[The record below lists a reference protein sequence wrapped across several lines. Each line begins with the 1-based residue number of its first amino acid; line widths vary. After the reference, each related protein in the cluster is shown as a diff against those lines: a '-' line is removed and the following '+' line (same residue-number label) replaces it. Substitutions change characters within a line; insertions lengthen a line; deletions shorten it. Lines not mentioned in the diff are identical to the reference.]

1 MERGYHAIREAI
13 RERIS
18 EREWIPG
25 AVMPG
30 EADFAIEYDCS
41 RATVNRAL
49 QSLAEEGIIERKRR
63 AGTRVKEIPVRRA
76 KFEIPII
83 RLEVEGKGLSY
94 KPKLITRQRTAAP
107 AEIVEKLL
115 LNNGTLALH
124 LETIHLADARPYAFE
139 DRWVNLEAAPEILN
153 APLKAISANE
163 WLVRH
168 APYSSGDVR
177 FSAAHADAR
186 DAKLLAAPEGAALF
200 CIERMTWLG
209 DEYITHARLKYAPGY
224 EMRANL

>member
-107 AEIVEKLL
+107 RGRRFLL
-115 LNNGTLALH
+115 TSLSLTGDLSVM
-124 LETIHLADARPYAFE
+124 EY
-139 DRWVNLEAAPEILN
+139 W
-153 APLKAISANE
+153 
-163 WLVRH
+163 
-168 APYSSGDVR
+168 SS
-177 FSAAHADAR
+177 
-186 DAKLLAAPEGAALF
+186 
-200 CIERMTWLG
+200 
-209 DEYITHARLKYAPGY
+209 
-224 EMRANL
+224 